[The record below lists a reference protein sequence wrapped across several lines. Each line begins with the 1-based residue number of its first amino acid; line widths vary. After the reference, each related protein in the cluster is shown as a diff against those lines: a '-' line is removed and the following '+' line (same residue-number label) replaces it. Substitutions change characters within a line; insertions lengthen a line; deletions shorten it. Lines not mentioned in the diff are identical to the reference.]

1 MNPFIKL
8 ELDYKAA
15 KFLDKHYSILGWKLL
30 NDTDMCY
37 LGDPHNKKC
46 RFCNRTESDGA
57 TFEKVAHCFPESIG
71 NHFLASYYECD
82 RCNAFFGDTIEGE
95 FANYMNIYHS
105 MSLIHGK
112 KKIPDHVGTDRKSKL
127 TQCAGK
133 PILSVVSEPDMEES
147 AIDCPT
153 SAHVTIK
160 GKLIEYEDVAP
171 PHYPIA
177 VFKCF
182 VKMALSV
189 IPENELFIFQD
200 TIQWLRERKHTNIF
214 GGKKLICRY
223 KMIPGYNTTKYP
235 CYWLF
240 KRKGA
245 CQCAIY
251 PYYVFGIT
259 YGNYSYAIEIP
270 TNSDKNHSIND
281 IPFPPIPFYA
291 EKEQCIDL
299 SSTERVNDLKQKI
312 YLTSTGGLIEI
323 DPAELPNDV
332 IEKAIIK

>member
-1 MNPFIKL
+1 MGQKRSDSFPRLPVFNQPIDL
-8 ELDYKAA
+8 E
-15 KFLDKHYSILGWKLL
+15 
-30 NDTDMCY
+30 
-37 LGDPHNKKC
+37 
-46 RFCNRTESDGA
+46 R
-57 TFEKVAHCFPESIG
+57 
-71 NHFLASYYECD
+71 
-82 RCNAFFGDTIEGE
+82 
-95 FANYMNIYHS
+95 
-105 MSLIHGK
+105 
-112 KKIPDHVGTDRKSKL
+112 
-127 TQCAGK
+127 
-133 PILSVVSEPDMEES
+133 
-147 AIDCPT
+147 
-153 SAHVTIK
+153 
-160 GKLIEYEDVAP
+160 
-171 PHYPIA
+171 
-177 VFKCF
+177 
-182 VKMALSV
+182 
-189 IPENELFIFQD
+189 
-200 TIQWLRERKHTNIF
+200 
-214 GGKKLICRY
+214 
-223 KMIPGYNTTKYP
+223 
-235 CYWLF
+235 F